1 MQTITYHLDAFDGPL
16 DLLLQLISKNKVNIY
31 DIPIAEILE
40 QYNAALEAMDIQDLD
55 LLSDF
60 VAMSAHLVYIKSKL
74 LLPRHDELDDEQD
87 PRRELVQMLLEYQQ
101 FKEVSGTLYTRYEV
115 GRDIFVKPQESLE
128 PDKTYRFFHRVDDLV
143 NAIHKMFDRADQK
156 LPPPVSSF
164 KGIVGREVYSV
175 SSKVS
180 FVLKSLLET
189 GKTSFKGLFRKVKS
203 RSEVVATFLA
213 VLELCKS
220 NKIRFSEE
228 EDDTRLSLVTEED
241 ESHGN
246 QLS

>member
-40 QYNAALEAMDIQDLD
+40 QYNEAFRAMDIQDLD

-74 LLPRHDELDDEQD
+74 LLPRHEELDEEQD

-101 FKEVSGTLYTRYEV
+101 FKEISGTLYSRYEI
-115 GRDIFVKPQESLE
+115 GRDIFVKGQEAFE
-128 PDKTYRFFHRVDDLV
+128 PDKTYRHSHRVDELIH
-143 NAIHKMFDRADQK
+143 AIHKMFDRSDQK

-175 SSKVS
+175 SSKVA
-180 FVLKSLLET
+180 FVLKSLVNS
-189 GKTSFKGLFRKVKS
+189 GKASFKGLFRSVKT

-220 NKIRFSEE
+220 NKIHFT
-228 EDDTRLSLVTEED
+228 DDGDDKQLMLVTEED
-241 ESHGN
+241 TNNG
-246 QLS
+246 

>member
-16 DLLLQLISKNKVNIY
+16 DLLLQLISKNKINIY

-40 QYNAALEAMDIQDLD
+40 QYNSAFRAMDIQDLN

-74 LLPRHDELDDEQD
+74 LLPRYEELDDEQD

-101 FKEVSGTLYTRYEV
+101 FKEISGTLYSRYEI
-115 GRDIFVKPQESLE
+115 GRDIFVKEQESFE
-128 PDKTYRFFHRVDDLV
+128 PDKTYRHSHRAEELV
-143 NAIHKMFDRADQK
+143 SAIHKMLDRADQK

-175 SSKVS
+175 SSKVA
-180 FVLKSLLET
+180 FILKSLLET
-189 GKTSFKGLFRKVKS
+189 GKASFKGLFRKVKT

-220 NKIRFSEE
+220 NKIRFNDQENDTQLTLITK
-228 EDDTRLSLVTEED
+228 EDAS
-241 ESHGN
+241 
-246 QLS
+246 

>member
-1 MQTITYHLDAFDGPL
+1 MQTITYHLDSFEGPL
-16 DLLLQLISKNKVNIY
+16 DLLLQLISKNKINIY

-40 QYNAALEAMDIQDLD
+40 QYNTAFRAMDIQDLD

-74 LLPRHDELDDEQD
+74 LLPRYEELDDEQD

-101 FKEVSGTLYTRYEV
+101 FKEISGTLYSRYEI
-115 GRDIFVKPQESLE
+115 GRDIFVKGQESFE
-128 PDKTYRFFHRVDDLV
+128 PDKTYRHSHRTDELV
-143 NAIHKMFDRADQK
+143 QAIHKMLDRADQK

-175 SSKVS
+175 SSKVA

-189 GKTSFKGLFRKVKS
+189 GKASFKGLFRKVKS

-220 NKIRFSEE
+220 NKIRFNDQEN
-228 EDDTRLSLVTEED
+228 DTQLTLVTKED
-241 ESHGN
+241 VS
-246 QLS
+246 

>member
-1 MQTITYHLDAFDGPL
+1 
-16 DLLLQLISKNKVNIY
+16 
-31 DIPIAEILE
+31 
-40 QYNAALEAMDIQDLD
+40 
-55 LLSDF
+55 
-60 VAMSAHLVYIKSKL
+60 
-74 LLPRHDELDDEQD
+74 
-87 PRRELVQMLLEYQQ
+87 
-101 FKEVSGTLYTRYEV
+101 
-115 GRDIFVKPQESLE
+115 
-128 PDKTYRFFHRVDDLV
+128 
-143 NAIHKMFDRADQK
+143 MFDRADQK

-228 EDDTRLSLVTEED
+228 GDDTRLSLVTEED